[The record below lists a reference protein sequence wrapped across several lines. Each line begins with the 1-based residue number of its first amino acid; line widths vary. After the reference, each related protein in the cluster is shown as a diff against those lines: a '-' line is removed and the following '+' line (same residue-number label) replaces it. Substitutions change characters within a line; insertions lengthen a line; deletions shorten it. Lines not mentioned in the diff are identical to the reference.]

1 MTPSAKAKELVD
13 KYYNSQVE
21 ILNKNGTTELCEVEE
36 QIAKQC
42 ALIAV
47 DEIIIQIHAYRI
59 LLDKTNFL
67 ETNAV
72 HVDFWQQVKQEINK
86 I

>member
-1 MTPSAKAKELVD
+1 MTPQEKAKQLVEKFMFSYVSPMYILSAKEH
-13 KYYNSQVE
+13 S
-21 ILNKNGTTELCEVEE
+21 
-36 QIAKQC
+36 KQC

-47 DEIIIQIHAYRI
+47 DQIIIQIHAYRI

-72 HVDFWQQVKQEINK
+72 HVEHWQQVKQEINK
-86 I
+86 L